1 MNNFHFADT
10 SITQPP
16 MLCDRC
22 KQPIFDLRL
31 LKYQVY
37 DTMQSRY
44 IERKE
49 WLCAKCWHNWQEWL
63 DVTEPQT
70 PDNADETLTADSLDE
85 TASKP

>member
-1 MNNFHFADT
+1 MSNCHFSDA

-22 KQPIFDLRL
+22 QRPIFDLRL

-37 DTMQSRY
+37 DTMQNRY

-70 PDNADETLTADSLDE
+70 ADNAETLTADSPAA
-85 TASKP
+85 ASRA